1 MLATNLY
8 GNSPA
13 LSTKWD
19 VNISRKLVDTLG
31 VSAWTED
38 KEQTFGYRWR
48 GQDTLTWG
56 NLDRW
61 IEVNWMVQRI
71 LEQDINTIAKQ
82 EVELFAVISE
92 IRIAQLET
100 FYQFRNSAEIRNF
113 LKRHPELIAVL
124 QAGHSAVEEIFGNG
138 ILIALEV
145 VKDPEVTNSQQL
157 FGYIKVD
164 AFSPEEAFERLNAF
178 DETWFI
184 KQSDLIGG
192 LLNFNL
198 K

>member
-8 GNSPA
+8 GNSPT

-19 VNISRKLVDTLG
+19 VNISQKLVDALG
-31 VSAWTED
+31 VSAWTEG

-61 IEVNWMVQRI
+61 IVVKWMVQRI

-113 LKRHPELIAVL
+113 LTKHQELIAVL
-124 QAGHSAVEEIFGNG
+124 QDGHSAVEEIFGNG

-145 VKDPEVTNSQQL
+145 VKDPEATNIEQL

-164 AFSPEEAFERLNAF
+164 AFSPDEAFERLNAF
-178 DETWFI
+178 DEVWFI
-184 KQSDLIGG
+184 KQSDLMGG

-198 K
+198 E